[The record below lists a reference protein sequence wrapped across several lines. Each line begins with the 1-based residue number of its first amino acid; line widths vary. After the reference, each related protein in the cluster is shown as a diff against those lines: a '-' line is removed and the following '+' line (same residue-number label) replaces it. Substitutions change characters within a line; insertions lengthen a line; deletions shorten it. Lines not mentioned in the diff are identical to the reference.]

1 MGSGGAVR
9 RDDGREW
16 FRRACVRALG
26 QAALLEPRLGVRA
39 LLPHT
44 EPVMMRVRGHAR
56 VLVCG
61 AGDRGRGVSPTAAT
75 GRSCGLVAHLLGGF
89 ANRHAECEE
98 KEHGGESRAAK
109 AAYLPKKGGLFSL
122 FFFSKEPGRVHSR
135 RGGTFL
141 LGVRVANGT
150 CLKRS
155 VAVVCVGAA
164 CSPPCVAVSW
174 YHHYRLSGD
183 LNLRLIN
190 TQRSGTVTSGILPP
204 GTMPKPACASRSH
217 QPPSQSE
224 KGRRLTPNVGWTE
237 SSKRMR

>member
-1 MGSGGAVR
+1 MHVCLCAGRAIGAAACRRRLRPAAHAGSLRTCWEGLR
-9 RDDGREW
+9 I
-16 FRRACVRALG
+16 
-26 QAALLEPRLGVRA
+26 
-39 LLPHT
+39 
-44 EPVMMRVRGHAR
+44 
-56 VLVCG
+56 
-61 AGDRGRGVSPTAAT
+61 AT
-75 GRSCGLVAHLLGGF
+75 PSAKRKSMA
-89 ANRHAECEE
+89 
-98 KEHGGESRAAK
+98 ESRGLRR

-190 TQRSGTVTSGILPP
+190 TQWSGTLTSGILPP